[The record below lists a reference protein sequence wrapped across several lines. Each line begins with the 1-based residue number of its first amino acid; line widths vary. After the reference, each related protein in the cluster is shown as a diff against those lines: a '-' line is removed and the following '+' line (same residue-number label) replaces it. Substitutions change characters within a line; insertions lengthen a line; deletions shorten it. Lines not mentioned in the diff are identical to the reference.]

1 MVRLERPLSQIFHHT
16 IKHALIHVQ
25 IYAERVKCVFLFF
38 FILTSSLSSLDFVWS
53 MFRSKCYQY
62 ACAPFS
68 HVHLYVV
75 HRSTWRSYILVI
87 FVCRSFYEDC
97 IFQWKLCSF
106 CWRRNNC
113 DDDDGDL
120 QLWKKAHIKQWTHRT
135 PVIMSTSLLYNFDN
149 NMELCIK
156 ITYEWGY
163 VLACP
168 SINIP
173 SINWLLCVLS
183 LTESIVATRWNKQYF
198 TRSASN

>member
-1 MVRLERPLSQIFHHT
+1 MVRLERPLSQIFHHM
-16 IKHALIHVQ
+16 IKHVHVQ

-75 HRSTWRSYILVI
+75 HRKTWRSYILVI

-106 CWRRNNC
+106 CWRRNNS

-198 TRSASN
+198 TRSATN